1 MNKTL
6 ILLLSSLFL
15 FACCKSDDNMPAPID
30 QLPPATQTGEVIF
43 ACLVD
48 GEPYICKGYGDVVA
62 YYQWVD
68 GGYVFSVYG
77 DKNTN
82 FTWYIHLVNR
92 GNAPIIEGQTYILN
106 GDNPGY
112 GGAGF
117 FVKEAFDSEDALTTS
132 EYTDEMTIT
141 RFDMEE
147 EIVSGTFWF
156 DLENPWTGET
166 IEIREGRFDTH
177 FSQ

>member
-1 MNKTL
+1 IMNKTL

-68 GGYVFSVYG
+68 GGYVFSVDG
-77 DKNTN
+77 DQYTN
-82 FTWYIHLVNR
+82 FIRSIHLVER
-92 GNAPIIEGQTYILN
+92 VNAPIIEGQTYKLTGN
-106 GDNPGY
+106 DPGVA
-112 GGAGF
+112 GGRG
-117 FVKEAFDSEDALTTS
+117 LTFRT
-132 EYTDEMTIT
+132 
-141 RFDMEE
+141 
-147 EIVSGTFWF
+147 
-156 DLENPWTGET
+156 LL
-166 IEIREGRFDTH
+166 
-177 FSQ
+177 